1 MCTIAMIIW
10 AIFHP
15 AGERAFATVSAAMAP
30 TMILGDY
37 AVMVPY
43 APGGEPERG
52 DVIAFRDPRDGRTV
66 HMFRV
71 IGLAGDTVRLTDGV
85 VAINGAPAP
94 REAIGE
100 LAVDFGD
107 ELVPAEAWRE
117 TLPNGVGYD
126 TLDTEPDG
134 FLDNTADFAV
144 PVGHTFVLGDNRDNA
159 NDSRGVYGG
168 MGYVPAAN
176 ILGRMD
182 RILASCKRDGRFL
195 ADRTG
200 LAISPGG

>member
-1 MCTIAMIIW
+1 MIIW

-30 TMILGDY
+30 TLILGDIV
-37 AVMVPY
+37 VMVPY
-43 APGGEPERG
+43 AAGQSPERG
-52 DVIAFRDPRDGRTV
+52 DVIAFIDPRDGETV
-66 HMFRV
+66 HVFRV
-71 IGLAGDTVRLTDGV
+71 IGLAGDRLRLIDGV
-85 VAINGAPAP
+85 VEINGVPVE

-100 LAVDFGD
+100 FVVDFGY
-107 ELVPAEAWRE
+107 EFIPAELWRE
-117 TLPNGVGYD
+117 TLPNGAVFD
-126 TLDTEPDG
+126 TLDAEPDG
-134 FLDNTADFAV
+134 FLDNTPDFAV
-144 PVGHTFVLGDNRDNA
+144 PEGHYLVLGDNRDNA

-168 MGYVPAAN
+168 MGYVPSAS

-200 LAISPGG
+200 LPVGP